1 MNLHTIL
8 FPTDFSEL
16 NTEALSY
23 ASRLAAESGAK
34 LFIVHVDEQSPLNA
48 SMGEAGYL
56 YASQSDGD
64 VRNTIRDQLSR
75 IKPTAPGVTFEH
87 RCVNGAPVKELLQ
100 FAKREGV
107 DLIVM
112 GSHGRTGLG
121 RLLMGSV
128 AEGVTR
134 RAECP
139 VLIVKQPSMAVDH
152 VLTCED
158 LTADQ

>member
-1 MNLHTIL
+1 MILHNIL

-16 NTEALSY
+16 NTAALNY

-34 LFIVHVDEQSPLNA
+34 LFIVHVDEQSALNA

-56 YASQSDGD
+56 YTSQWDSD
-64 VRNTIRDQLSR
+64 VRKTMRDQLSR
-75 IKPTAPGVTFEH
+75 IKPTAAGVTFEH
-87 RCVNGAPVKELLQ
+87 RCVDGAPVDELLR
-100 FAKREGV
+100 FAKRENV

-112 GSHGRTGLG
+112 GSHGRTGLP

-139 VLIVKQPSMAVDH
+139 VLIVKQPAMAVGH
-152 VLTCED
+152 VLTSED
-158 LTADQ
+158 LMAHQ